1 MIKRLLIANRG
12 EIAVRIIRTC
22 RMMNITTI
30 AIYSEADKDSL
41 HVQLADEA
49 YCIGPNQSI
58 DSYLDIERILEAC
71 RMSKAEA
78 IHPGYGFL
86 SESTTFRKR
95 VDEENLIFVGP
106 SYNTMDLMG
115 DKIKARETMYNA
127 DVPII
132 PGSIGE
138 VTDVADAKHS

>member
-71 RMSKAEA
+71 RMSKAER
-78 IHPGYGFL
+78 
-86 SESTTFRKR
+86 SEEHTSELQSRFDLVCRLLLEKKKKKS
-95 VDEENLIFVGP
+95 NK
-106 SYNTMDLMG
+106 NTNT
-115 DKIKARETMYNA
+115 KT
-127 DVPII
+127 
-132 PGSIGE
+132 
-138 VTDVADAKHS
+138 